1 MDNPSTLPEAAF
13 SAKRCVSVREPT
25 TTFGAKSRKSD
36 QRFGTKGLTFA
47 NLGPGDSCA
56 SRRVGETGKG
66 KGIGGVLGLRNRLN
80 SAFTLRIDITVTK
93 WTGKQED
100 LCQVIP
106 NVEYVGHE
114 L

>member
-1 MDNPSTLPEAAF
+1 
-13 SAKRCVSVREPT
+13 
-25 TTFGAKSRKSD
+25 
-36 QRFGTKGLTFA
+36 
-47 NLGPGDSCA
+47 
-56 SRRVGETGKG
+56 
-66 KGIGGVLGLRNRLN
+66 VLGLRNRLN